1 MTEIAMSNT
10 ELHLCIYYAIII
22 WMCAPPQMQYI
33 LRKHNINIHIQ
44 EQLVKCLKW
53 NHTMPAESLIQI

>member
-1 MTEIAMSNT
+1 MHIAMSNT
-10 ELHLCIYYAIII
+10 ELHLRIYYAIII

-44 EQLVKCLKW
+44 EQFMKCLKCK
-53 NHTMPAESLIQI
+53 